1 MEGIKMTVKDKIRVV
16 LTELPEMRDSDKKL
30 LLFVWR
36 RQGLELTPAQEQIF
50 LDKCM
55 TAESIT
61 RARRIVQEENQELR
75 ASDKVQEERDNK
87 ARDYKYNAEVHL
99 TEFYTGEDGL
109 QYARI
114 N

>member
-1 MEGIKMTVKDKIRVV
+1 MSLRLKDKVKAI

-30 LLFVWR
+30 LLYVWR
-36 RQGLELTPAQEQIF
+36 RQGLELTPEQERIF

-61 RARRIVQEENQELR
+61 RARRIVQEENKELR

-87 ARDYKYNAEVHL
+87 ARDYQYNAEVHL

>member
-1 MEGIKMTVKDKIRVV
+1 MTVKDKIKAV

-36 RQGLELTPAQEQIF
+36 KQGLELTPAQEQIF

-61 RARRIVQEENQELR
+61 RARRIVQEENRELR

-87 ARDYKYNAEVHL
+87 ARNYQYNAEVHL
-99 TEFYTGEDGL
+99 TEFYVDDKGYE
-109 QYARI
+109 YAKV